1 MNVWLALNERLGTV
15 AVVDIPIDDQD
26 PMQAVLVSRI
36 VRGDGNVTEQAEPHC
51 TIVYGVMSGRTHGG
65 KAPWIDAGRREINCC
80 ENAAGSSNSS
90 VPGPTARHRIRV
102 KASSTLLRDYS
113 DRADVGR
120 IVRKSQLFDGG
131 VPPLDVLDI
140 MKCFW
145 IVPKRPR
152 DGAETPDVLGVSP
165 SGVVSAAV
173 AVRDER
179 SPHCAG
185 AYSTGRR
192 RRSVMTKIDPFLAAV
207 DEIGAFSSRTSKPF
221 SLTTYSFAL
230 LPSG

>member
-1 MNVWLALNERLGTV
+1 MNVRLVLNKRLRPV
-15 AVVDIPIDDQD
+15 AMVDIPIDDQD

-36 VRGDGNVTEQAEPHC
+36 VCGDGHVAEEAEPHC
-51 TIVYGVMSGRTHGG
+51 TIVDRVMSGRTHRG
-65 KAPWIDAGRREINCC
+65 KAPWIDAGRREINRC
-80 ENAAGSSNSS
+80 ENAAGSSSS
-90 VPGPTARHRIRV
+90 SIPGPAARHRIRV
-102 KASSTLLRDYS
+102 KASPTLLRDYS

-120 IVRKSQLFDGG
+120 IVCKSQLLDGG

-179 SPHCAG
+179 SPHFAG

-192 RRSVMTKIDPFLAAV
+192 RRSVMTKIDPFLASV
-207 DEIGAFSSRTSKPF
+207 DEIGPSSSKTSKPC
-221 SLTTYSFAL
+221 SLTTYSFSL
-230 LPSG
+230 LPS